1 MNLLSN
7 ILISQTNTIPNDLGD
22 IVKIVKCEEQ
32 QTKNIGEVYCSWLIS
47 NKIKAWKKLKIHTM
61 NLFVIIG
68 AIRLVFIDNNDEV
81 MKIEISSNSNRF
93 LTIPPGIWYGFK
105 CISNNNGLI
114 LNSTDVVHNPNLVT
128 RKPVDYFTVS
138 HLNDQL

>member
-7 ILISQTNTIPNDLGD
+7 ILISETITIPNDLGD
-22 IVKIVKCEEQ
+22 IIKIVKCGEQ
-32 QTKNIGEVYCSWLIS
+32 QTNNISEVYCSWLIS
-47 NKIKAWKKLKIHTM
+47 NKIKAWKKQKIQTM

-68 AIRLVFIDNNDEV
+68 AIRFVFIDDNDEV
-81 MKIEISSNSNRF
+81 MKIDINSNSNRL

-128 RKPVDYFTVS
+128 RKPVDYFPVS
-138 HLNDQL
+138 HFNDEL